1 MAATD
6 IMSLEDQARL
16 ELTLKT
22 RELIIRD
29 LLKDGQ
35 IPGEM
40 GDRDFLM
47 KALDGMDRTVLSKAK
62 IKSDDNAAQTQ
73 AQTSKTIAELLLRV
87 GNIPAGTKRTETIDI
102 GDYPV
107 GEIVEGET
115 SVGVFPIKYDSIVKE

>member
-29 LLKDGQ
+29 QLKDGK
-35 IPGEM
+35 IPEEM

-62 IKSDDNAAQTQ
+62 LKSDDNAAQTQ
-73 AQTSKTIAELLLRV
+73 AQTSKMIAELLMRA
-87 GNIPAGTKRTETIDI
+87 GNVPTQSRRTDKIDI

-107 GEIVEGET
+107 GEIVDGET
-115 SVGVFPIKYDSIVKE
+115 AIGVFPVKYDTIVKE